1 MEAFDEK
8 EPLLCPACQRRFPLR
23 KAIPLLT
30 PLQRGILI
38 KIEASPGGATCADLY
53 PLMPFAKRPARALK
67 VHISRLR
74 KVLNPFGVDIDMN
87 KTAYRQS
94 DHSRYQLVYW
104 SDRNS

>member
-1 MEAFDEK
+1 MGKKITDFRSTHRK
-8 EPLLCPACQRRFPLR
+8 YGGLLGASAETLEHAVPVAELFRQIPATCQRRFPLR

-67 VHISRLR
+67 VHIS
-74 KVLNPFGVDIDMN
+74 
-87 KTAYRQS
+87 
-94 DHSRYQLVYW
+94 
-104 SDRNS
+104 